1 MKRALPSTMRN
12 SVRHRG
18 CLLLFILGTTLLA
31 PFSQAQQLQTK
42 FGCNMTRDEDG
53 EKVIY
58 GDTGEFKLDGER
70 IVALHWESA
79 LYRPTH
85 GFECSIDTGDDPQAE
100 VAQDGSKENWRIT
113 LKDPV
118 AARHQ
123 RGYDFYNH
131 GMNCSIRLQRDG
143 DKLHVIPSCP
153 ALCGSRG
160 NFTELSVDL
169 KTGECSYEQK

>member
-1 MKRALPSTMRN
+1 MS
-12 SVRHRG
+12 SI
-18 CLLLFILGTTLLA
+18 LLFSRNRRARLAALALFAFGATLLTPA
-31 PFSQAQQLQTK
+31 IQAQQLQTK
-42 FGCNMTRDEDG
+42 FGCNLTRETDG

-58 GDTGEFKLDGER
+58 GDTGEFKLDGDR
-70 IVALHWESA
+70 IEALRWESA

-85 GFECSIDTGDDPQAE
+85 GFECSIDTSDDPQAE
-100 VAQDGSKENWRIT
+100 VEHDGDKDNWRIT

-131 GMNCSIRLQRDG
+131 GMNCSIRLQRDS

-169 KTGECSYEQK
+169 KTGECSYK